1 MKERTVLYGAD
12 GNPAVVTVDMGPQE
26 RMTALL
32 VELFGLLIGYQ
43 GPAPKPLT
51 KEQALP
57 IIADCVTVEALESRF
72 EGLKLE
78 VTRRPHAS
86 GRES

>member
-1 MKERTVLYGAD
+1 MSARTLLYGAN
-12 GNPAVVTVDMGPQE
+12 GLPAVDVVEMGEEE
-26 RMTALL
+26 RRTLL
-32 VELFGLLIGYQ
+32 LIELFGLLIGWK
-43 GPAPKPLT
+43 GEPAAMT
-51 KEQALP
+51 VEQALP
-57 IIADCVTVEALESRF
+57 IIADVVTVEALEARF

>member
-1 MKERTVLYGAD
+1 MSARTLLYGAD
-12 GNPAVVTVDMGPQE
+12 GNPAVEVLDMGPTE

-32 VELFGLLIGYQ
+32 VELFGLLIGYT
-43 GPAPKPLT
+43 GPSPKPLT

>member
-1 MKERTVLYGAD
+1 MWGANGD
-12 GNPAVVTVDMGPQE
+12 PLVVDMGPQE

-32 VELFGLLIGYQ
+32 VELFGLLIGYT

-51 KEQALP
+51 RDQALP
-57 IIADCVTVEALESRF
+57 IIADCVTPEVLEARY

-78 VTRRPHAS
+78 VTRRKHAS
-86 GRES
+86 GAES